1 MDFPLTD
8 GSYKLSIILNS
19 KDRWSA
25 TNVLLLPARLEVC
38 PSWCMVPL
46 CYARFIAFTSVILL
60 PGTNWK
66 EKKATC
72 KFLWISSKPQTSSDP
87 DPSRGRKRVWAH
99 NKQRSLLCKQSFKQM
114 DLNKQNFEGG
124 RVKKEKKMILA
135 LENLC
140 DLQNQSC
147 CLPEHT
153 SNQPWPPPSS
163 RGHECPCCFPP
174 ALWAPEAPK
183 SPAGIAQH
191 VPLPFH
197 TQGSSSWRRFAGGA
211 VDYRPGCLQLPCAWL
226 ALATP
231 ASPIHHQL
239 LPPATLP
246 CSLSSQQTNVVSAG
260 CCLLPGHISA
270 APKVLQLFRE
280 AGHSHKGSQ
289 PEKKLSSERM
299 VFFCPPQYKPK
310 NHPRN
315 PREYPQTCPIFACL
329 TFLHPKPAL
338 SFIGSFVCPVIGL

>member
-1 MDFPLTD
+1 
-8 GSYKLSIILNS
+8 
-19 KDRWSA
+19 
-25 TNVLLLPARLEVC
+25 
-38 PSWCMVPL
+38 
-46 CYARFIAFTSVILL
+46 
-60 PGTNWK
+60 
-66 EKKATC
+66 
-72 KFLWISSKPQTSSDP
+72 
-87 DPSRGRKRVWAH
+87 
-99 NKQRSLLCKQSFKQM
+99 
-114 DLNKQNFEGG
+114 
-124 RVKKEKKMILA
+124 MILA

-163 RGHECPCCFPP
+163 RGHECLCCFPP
-174 ALWAPEAPK
+174 ALWAPGAQK

-197 TQGSSSWRRFAGGA
+197 TQGSFSWRRFAGGA
-211 VDYRPGCLQLPCAWL
+211 ADYRPGCLQLPCAWL
-226 ALATP
+226 ALATR
-231 ASPIHHQL
+231 ASAVHHQL

-299 VFFCPPQYKPK
+299 VFFCPPSKQTKKPPQKPK
-310 NHPRN
+310 GIPTNLSNLCLLNISSSQASFEFYWFICVPCDRLINARFSHLCNTMPGLAEMSLFQNVDFRPN
-315 PREYPQTCPIFACL
+315 NLSVLVNSCTSKTGTKYFCPFWSLLERAV
-329 TFLHPKPAL
+329 FLPEAL
-338 SFIGSFVCPVIGL
+338 GSIYSSN